1 MENKLAA
8 MLDSAIAREH
18 QQKPKRSYLGA
29 SRLGENC
36 ARKLQYEFMGAE
48 PDYPFTGKQLRTF
61 AMGHHL
67 ESLVISWMKDAGFD
81 IRTHNKDGQQY
92 SFSVANDRIAG
103 HIDGVIVAGP
113 DGFLYPA
120 LFECKTLNNKSW
132 KDLEKHGLA
141 VSKPGYYVQIQLYM
155 AYMQLTEAPAL
166 LVALNKDTSELYFEW
181 VAFDGAVAQ
190 KYSDRAVQILQA
202 SEASELLPRLSQDH
216 NYFECKWCPYHQTCF
231 GGGL

>member
-1 MENKLAA
+1 MENKLAS
-8 MLDSAIAREH
+8 MLDAAIAKDH

-29 SRLGENC
+29 SRLGEHC
-36 ARKLQYEFMGAE
+36 ARKLQYEFLHTE
-48 PDYPFTGKQLRTF
+48 PDQPFTGKQLRTF

-67 ESLVISWMKDAGFD
+67 ESLVTSWMKGAGFD

-92 SFSVANDRIAG
+92 RFSAAGNLLAG

-113 DGFLYPA
+113 DGFIYPA

-141 VSKPGYYVQIQLYM
+141 VNKPGYYVQIQLYM

-166 LVALNKDTSELYFEW
+166 LVALNKDSSELYLEW
-181 VAFDGAVAQ
+181 VVFDGAVAQ

-202 SEASELLPRLSQDH
+202 CEASELLPRQSQDP
-216 NYFECKWCPYHQTCF
+216 NYFECKWCPYHKTCF